1 MQIEQPTRIL
11 QVPRAH
17 LRVDIAIGLVFVI
30 TVGIG
35 AWQFDAPVSKLM
47 SAQDG
52 ILQVLRRSVSIAQ
65 GKADAWWRSR
75 RTNYEMNID
84 KS

>member
-1 MQIEQPTRIL
+1 MPIEQLTRIL
-11 QVPRAH
+11 QVPCAH
-17 LRVDIAIGLVFVI
+17 LRVDIVGLVFVI

-35 AWQFDAPVSKLM
+35 AWQFDAPGSKLV
-47 SAQDG
+47 SALDA

-65 GKADAWWRSR
+65 GKADALWRSR
-75 RTNYEMNID
+75 EPIMKFD